1 MSRRLPRYP
10 LQTYTDALRSLAK
23 SVDIDRDELIKRN
36 IDAWVSGKER
46 DRMLDGLRSAID
58 NEDSEKR
65 GGEDWSIAR
74 EYVRSLLIDIP
85 DAS

>member
-1 MSRRLPRYP
+1 MSRRLSRHP

-23 SVDIDRDELIKRN
+23 SGDIGRNELIKRN
-36 IDAWVSGKER
+36 IDAWVSGKKR

-65 GGEDWSIAR
+65 EGEDWSIAR
-74 EYVRSLLIDIP
+74 EYCVRC
-85 DAS
+85 

>member
-36 IDAWVSGKER
+36 IDAW
-46 DRMLDGLRSAID
+46 
-58 NEDSEKR
+58 
-65 GGEDWSIAR
+65 R